1 MSTIEEP
8 GATRTHST
16 PTQSTDVRGPATDS
30 FRRQSIHET
39 RPSFMTSE
47 FWAMIIGVGALIILY
62 NVSDE
67 PTLTLWRTC
76 VLATALAVGYFVSR
90 GLAKSGSRREER
102 WYPRGRDAERY

>member
-1 MSTIEEP
+1 MSTMEP
-8 GATRTHST
+8 GTTR
-16 PTQSTDVRGPATDS
+16 TQSTDVRGPATDS

-47 FWAMIIGVGALIILY
+47 FWAMIIGVAALIVLY

-67 PTLTLWRTC
+67 PTLTLWRTS

-102 WYPRGRDAERY
+102 WYPDDRGDGRY